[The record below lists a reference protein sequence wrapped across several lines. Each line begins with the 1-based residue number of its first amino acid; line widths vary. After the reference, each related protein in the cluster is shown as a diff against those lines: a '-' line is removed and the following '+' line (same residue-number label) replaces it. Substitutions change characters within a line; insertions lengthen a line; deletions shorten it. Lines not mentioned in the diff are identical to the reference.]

1 MNYTIS
7 DKESRLINVIKLFS
21 IVLVLYIH
29 SFSGIEYG
37 FQNNNFLF
45 NSIQMIEYVIA
56 QVIARAGVP
65 LFFLISSLLLY
76 RKNFTFKE
84 NLKKKVKRILIP
96 YIIVNTIWIII
107 FAVFQNIEFFK
118 VFFNNEENN
127 IKNWNVADWIDAYI
141 PMFNRVKPF
150 VYPLWFLK
158 DLFLLNIFSIIIKKI
173 IDKFP
178 KLYFILIVGIWL
190 LNINLGII
198 EAQSLLFF
206 SIGYYIVKYNIRFNK
221 LNKINL
227 SILSIIYF
235 IAAFIIAYIEILYK
249 EVFVIHNIVIIVS
262 MCYLYLLANKCISLS
277 ENTIGKKLIE
287 NSYFIYLFHE
297 WNMLFIRK
305 ILDKLI
311 MNNYIIDFVKY
322 FCLPLIIIILCL
334 CVSKIWKRISKETY
348 KIVMGE

>member
-1 MNYTIS
+1 MSYIIS
-7 DKESRLINVIKLFS
+7 DKESRLINVIKLLS

-29 SFSGIEYG
+29 AFSGIEYG
-37 FQNNNFLF
+37 FQNDNFFF
-45 NSIQMIEYVIA
+45 NVVQIIEYVIA

-65 LFFLISSLLLY
+65 LFFLILSLLLY

-84 NLKKKVKRILIP
+84 NFKKKVKRILIP

-118 VFFNNEENN
+118 VFFNNEGNN
-127 IKNWNVADWIDAYI
+127 IKNWNMMDWIDAYI

-190 LNINLGII
+190 LNINLGIL
-198 EAQSLLFF
+198 EAQSLFFF
-206 SIGYYIVKYNIRFNK
+206 SIGYYIVRYNIRFNK
-221 LNKINL
+221 LNNIKF
-227 SILSIIYF
+227 SIVSIIYL
-235 IAAFIIAYIEILYK
+235 ISAFIIAYIEILYK
-249 EVFVIHNIVIIVS
+249 EIFVIHNLFIIIS
-262 MCYLYLLANKCISLS
+262 MCYLYLVANKCIFLT
-277 ENTIGKKLIE
+277 ENKIGKKLIE
-287 NSYFIYLFHE
+287 SSYFIYLFHE
-297 WNMLFIRK
+297 WNMLFVRK

-311 MNNYIIDFVKY
+311 RNNYIIDFAKY

-334 CVSKIWKRISKETY
+334 CVSKIWKKISKKTY
-348 KIVMGE
+348 KVVMGE